1 MPVTITYEF
10 VQQLME
16 QNALL
21 LKQNENLTASVAE
34 LTDTVDKLKQTIE
47 ELREQLNKNSRNSS
61 KPPSSDG
68 LGKPTVKKDRSLREA
83 SGKKQGAQEGHEGVC
98 LSIIS
103 NPDHT
108 ENHMHSDCEGCPY
121 HDACLEKACIKE
133 TRHEIDAVVTVDVT
147 AHNLFSV
154 PECPLHGGSR
164 TGHFPADIKAAVQYG
179 KNLQAMVVA
188 FNTVGAVSIN
198 RTHEILSSVFNIPLA
213 TGTIK
218 NMVTRCADSLKGTH
232 EKIRLKMTTRGLIHC
247 DETGTRVDGKTWWVH
262 NASDRDY
269 TYLTINKK
277 RGRIGMDEAG
287 VLPHARGIIVHDCW
301 GSYWQ
306 YPDVTHAICCAHLL
320 RELNGA
326 IENHPEQTWAPK
338 FRRLLLDMKKSRDE
352 AVQEHRDELS
362 SQQLSKF
369 DTEYDDIIKTAYEEN
384 PLPET
389 SAKKRGRKKKS
400 KVLNLICR
408 LDNYKASVCL
418 FIKNLCVPFDNNQ
431 AERDLRMVKVKTKVS
446 GCFRS
451 EEGAQEYLTIMS
463 YIGCANKHHINAF
476 TAIREALNGNPDI
489 IFA

>member
-179 KNLQAMVVA
+179 KNLQAMVVT

-277 RGRIGMDEAG
+277 RGRIGMDEMQRAK
-287 VLPHARGIIVHDCW
+287 VLLEKLAEYKPLAKIEEMEEQNYNMIDNV
-301 GSYWQ
+301 
-306 YPDVTHAICCAHLL
+306 LN
-320 RELNGA
+320 NGA
-326 IENHPEQTWAPK
+326 EKAQREANKKDQEQPAVK
-338 FRRLLLDMKKSRDE
+338 VSLKARLAEKKAQVAGSGQE
-352 AVQEHRDELS
+352 HEVQES
-362 SQQLSKF
+362 
-369 DTEYDDIIKTAYEEN
+369 T
-384 PLPET
+384 
-389 SAKKRGRKKKS
+389 KK
-400 KVLNLICR
+400 
-408 LDNYKASVCL
+408 
-418 FIKNLCVPFDNNQ
+418 NQ
-431 AERDLRMVKVKTKVS
+431 
-446 GCFRS
+446 
-451 EEGAQEYLTIMS
+451 
-463 YIGCANKHHINAF
+463 
-476 TAIREALNGNPDI
+476 REM
-489 IFA
+489 